1 MIDVEPLIVSSF
13 ERIFP
18 QPEAEADWDGVLRR
32 AGVRSRRYVVA
43 LALAAALVLAPAAWA
58 ITRAFEGTPAPPS
71 VKSNFQ
77 LSNEMAAKFPKTF
90 GRKFPKAIVSKAYG
104 VIQVKTADGPLDLWA
119 APARGGGTCDFV
131 GWQSDLNHAHAA
143 GGGTCYPATAKLN
156 NAQSSSSAHNLDFG
170 TWGDYKHRNYKIVN
184 GYAYGAATTVR
195 VTLSK
200 RSHEDAARSRA
211 PVPGRVAPKH
221 ALAPTPEDRL
231 GHHPKRARPDRRLLE
246 ESSRI
251 RTPQAPRSSRDI
263 SEHSPRRA
271 ASCNRHQE
279 DANSPPRYDKRS
291 KHRRGRT
298 HGIQDRRTWACA
310 PERDRPRAV
319 SAGTMVASALCRT
332 RSTPDRNHVRLR
344 PQDLE
349 RQQCVSRPGVD
360 PPKSTRALRPARRVD
375 HRRVRRALPL
385 AGCPP
390 FSRDLPVPNP
400 RRRHRQRQG
409 QRDQRPRELPA
420 ENHAPLTSNLRGH
433 SGTLA
438 QATVG
443 VGAGPRAR
451 IADPHP
457 RRCAPQRFG
466 LPRTNRAAALDS
478 TSPPRPGRA
487 SAPGPRAIPGR
498 RCSL

>member
-195 VTLSK
+195 VTLSNGHTK
-200 RSHEDAARSRA
+200 TL
-211 PVPGRVAPKH
+211 PVVEHLFLG
-221 ALAPTPEDRL
+221 AL
-231 GHHPKRARPDRRLLE
+231 
-246 ESSRI
+246 
-251 RTPQAPRSSRDI
+251 
-263 SEHSPRRA
+263 
-271 ASCNRHQE
+271 HQ
-279 DANSPPRYDKRS
+279 S
-291 KHRRGRT
+291 T
-298 HGIQDRRTWACA
+298 HW
-310 PERDRPRAV
+310 
-319 SAGTMVASALCRT
+319 
-332 RSTPDRNHVRLR
+332 RLR
-344 PQDLE
+344 PKI
-349 RQQCVSRPGVD
+349 VSVT
-360 PPKSTRALRPARRVD
+360 TRNAHGQIVGYLRKA
-375 HRRVRRALPL
+375 
-385 AGCPP
+385 AG
-390 FSRDLPVPNP
+390 
-400 RRRHRQRQG
+400 
-409 QRDQRPRELPA
+409 
-420 ENHAPLTSNLRGH
+420 
-433 SGTLA
+433 
-438 QATVG
+438 
-443 VGAGPRAR
+443 
-451 IADPHP
+451 
-457 RRCAPQRFG
+457 
-466 LPRTNRAAALDS
+466 
-478 TSPPRPGRA
+478 
-487 SAPGPRAIPGR
+487 
-498 RCSL
+498 